1 MKKFLILLIVLCFSL
16 AQVNG
21 QKDSAR
27 KNIIQKTQT
36 VINPNIIKT
45 VNPPLTLRV
54 PPDPVYIFGYCAWT
68 DPVTG
73 RKHLVMGRNRV
84 SGEWEYVL
92 GYPTFSVWFVHRSLL
107 DDWGRPLKRSVHYG
121 NNGRFL
127 HTVDSAGN
135 SISEL
140 QRIAAYSY
148 RFDFNF
154 DRNHTGD
161 PVGTATGTI
170 RYNPDLWQFEEVIM
184 DRWALADTYYE
195 IPLEDYPVIPLRW
208 TRRTVPFPDLPNF

>member
-1 MKKFLILLIVLCFSL
+1 MKKFLILFFVLCFSF

-21 QKDSAR
+21 QKDSAAR
-27 KNIIQKTQT
+27 KNILERIQT

-45 VNPPLTLRV
+45 VNASNTTT
-54 PPDPVYIFGYCAWT
+54 PPDPAYIFGYCAYT

-73 RKHLVMGRNRV
+73 RNHLPMGHNRV
-84 SGEWEYVL
+84 TGEWEYVL
-92 GYPTFSVWFVHRSLL
+92 GYPTFTIWFVHRSLL
-107 DDWGRPLKRSVHYG
+107 DEYGHPLKARMDYHAG
-121 NNGRFL
+121 GRFL

-135 SISEL
+135 STSEL
-140 QRIAAYSY
+140 QRIAAFSY

-170 RYNPDLWQFEEVIM
+170 RYNPDLWRFEEIILNGWSRP
-184 DRWALADTYYE
+184 DNTP
-195 IPLEDYPVIPLRW
+195 IPLEDIPVNSPWSI
-208 TRRTVPFPDLPNF
+208 RRTVPFPGLPNF